1 MDLMSA
7 GRSKQ
12 PSKQQIKTHRTSI
25 KNQSVRILG
34 VLAHV
39 YLMKPSPHFIIEDK
53 KQLNFE

>member
-1 MDLMSA
+1 MSA

-34 VLAHV
+34 ALAHV

>member
-1 MDLMSA
+1 MSA

-25 KNQSVRILG
+25 KNQSVRI
-34 VLAHV
+34 
-39 YLMKPSPHFIIEDK
+39 IEDK